1 MSIALSLPSSGVTGD
16 EIKYGQDA
24 RGTREAKH
32 IPSLDGLRGLA
43 IILVLL
49 FHFTPEGGGH
59 TLIGVLTRWVSR
71 LGWCGVDLFFV
82 LSGFLITG
90 ILFDAK
96 GSPHY
101 FRNFYMRRVLR
112 IFPLYYGVLL
122 VVFVVVPLFHPM
134 TSPEDRR
141 LVANQH
147 WLWLY
152 GANIPQAMSNDW
164 PLESSWVKLNHFWS
178 LAVEEHFYLV
188 WPAIVFAFS
197 RKTLMRICAGCI
209 VVALGLRCCAYFLWN
224 DTAAYVLTPCRMDE
238 LAMGALI
245 ALAARGAGGIEG
257 MVRAARWIAAI
268 LFVSLM
274 LIWFQDMED
283 VNYTISLTILAA
295 FFGALLVV
303 AVGGKIASLVFR
315 NSLLRFFGKYSYGI
329 YVFHWVLSPM
339 LERYFS
345 PLKMGAASGSNFVG
359 VALSMAIAIGISVL
373 VAFLSWHFYEKH
385 FLKLKRFFEYRKE
398 DEAWPS
404 ARLVGAA
411 P

>member
-1 MSIALSLPSSGVTGD
+1 MQ
-16 EIKYGQDA
+16 ENQ
-24 RGTREAKH
+24 KH

-96 GSPHY
+96 GSAHF

-122 VVFVVVPLFHPM
+122 VVFVVIPLFHPM
-134 TSPEDRR
+134 TSPQDRR
-141 LVANQH
+141 LVQNQH

-152 GANIPQAMSNDW
+152 GANIPQAIANDW
-164 PLESSWVKLNHFWS
+164 PLESTWVKLNHFWS

-197 RKTLMRICAGCI
+197 RKTLMRICVACI
-209 VVALGLRCCAYFLWN
+209 VVALGLRCAAYFWWN

-245 ALAARGAGGIEG
+245 ALAARGAGGIES
-257 MVRAARWIAAI
+257 MVRGARWISAI
-268 LFVSLM
+268 LFLSLM
-274 LIWFQDMED
+274 LIWYQDMED
-283 VNYTISLTILAA
+283 VNYTVSLTILAA

-303 AVGGKIASLVFR
+303 AVGGRIASLVFR
-315 NSLLRFFGKYSYGI
+315 NAALRLFGKYSYGI
-329 YVFHWVLSPM
+329 YVFHWLLAPTLEKYASPA
-339 LERYFS
+339 
-345 PLKMGAASGSNFVG
+345 KMGAMSGSNFVG
-359 VALSMAIAIGISVL
+359 VALSMVIAIGISVL
-373 VAFLSWHFYEKH
+373 VAFLSWHLYEKH
-385 FLKLKRFFEYRKE
+385 FLKLKRFFEYKKE
-398 DEAWPS
+398 DANWPS
-404 ARLVGAA
+404 AQLVGAA